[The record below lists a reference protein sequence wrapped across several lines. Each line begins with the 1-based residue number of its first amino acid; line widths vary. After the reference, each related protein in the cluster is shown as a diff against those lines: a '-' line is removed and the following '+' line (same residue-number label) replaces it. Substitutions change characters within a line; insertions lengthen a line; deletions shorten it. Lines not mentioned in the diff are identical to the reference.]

1 MRLETLKLQNFR
13 GFEQFELA
21 LDPQCNVLIG
31 NNGSGKSALLDAL
44 VIAAG
49 SWFLGLRGVKES
61 SPTIKHSDVRRS
73 LLGSEGLPT
82 LESNYPVEVKTSGEV
97 QAESLEWVR
106 TLNSAKGRTT
116 HAGANKL
123 KSLAEKAEGSF
134 RDGEETDLPLLAY
147 FGTGR
152 LWLQKSSSTE
162 IESLFPGSRL
172 EGYNDCLNAVSNH
185 QFLESWVQ
193 WRSSVILSSMSEPT
207 RAIVGFVVTLFGG
220 DGSHFLGD
228 MNNSDTTTEE
238 EATQNTEP
246 FVVVRDAVQ
255 HCIPNCER
263 FFFDFRRKELQLEMT
278 SGETIPFSMLSD
290 GYRNFVGM
298 VADIAWRAVQL
309 NPHYG
314 AEAAEKV
321 EGVVLIDELEL
332 HLHPSWQRQVLRDLC
347 DTFPRLQFVVTTHS
361 PQILA
366 SAKAE
371 WVRVLEDGESTPT
384 RVSHLY
390 GKDSN
395 TVLEDIMG
403 ATARPQEMQE
413 KLDKIADLI
422 EEEEWDEAE
431 RYLEGEIVP
440 YLGEVDA
447 EVVGIRTELALEK
460 ALADE

>member
-1 MRLETLKLQNFR
+1 LFVVQQCIQNSIP
-13 GFEQFELA
+13 E
-21 LDPQCNVLIG
+21 C
-31 NNGSGKSALLDAL
+31 K
-44 VIAAG
+44 
-49 SWFLGLRGVKES
+49 
-61 SPTIKHSDVRRS
+61 S
-73 LLGSEGLPT
+73 LL
-82 LESNYPVEVKTSGEV
+82 
-97 QAESLEWVR
+97 
-106 TLNSAKGRTT
+106 
-116 HAGANKL
+116 
-123 KSLAEKAEGSF
+123 
-134 RDGEETDLPLLAY
+134 
-147 FGTGR
+147 
-152 LWLQKSSSTE
+152 
-162 IESLFPGSRL
+162 
-172 EGYNDCLNAVSNH
+172 YN
-185 QFLESWVQ
+185 F
-193 WRSSVILSSMSEPT
+193 
-207 RAIVGFVVTLFGG
+207 
-220 DGSHFLGD
+220 
-228 MNNSDTTTEE
+228 
-238 EATQNTEP
+238 
-246 FVVVRDAVQ
+246 Q
-255 HCIPNCER
+255 HE
-263 FFFDFRRKELQLEMT
+263 ELQLEMT